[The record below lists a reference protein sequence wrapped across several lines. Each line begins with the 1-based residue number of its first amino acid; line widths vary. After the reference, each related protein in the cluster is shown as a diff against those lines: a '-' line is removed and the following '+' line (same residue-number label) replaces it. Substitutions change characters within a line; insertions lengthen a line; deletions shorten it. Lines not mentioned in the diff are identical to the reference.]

1 MINIIIKNKKG
12 ILIYQ
17 NNFKINYLKTFKL
30 ISTINSINEII
41 DYFSIMINKY
51 ISSVDEFFKI
61 EWNFENNLKNNISF
75 NINKDDIIIND
86 TFIFGIFNE
95 KIFDLYTIPAIQLFI
110 VTKDFW
116 KT

>member
-41 DYFSIMINKY
+41 DFFSIMINKY

-75 NINKDDIIIND
+75 NINKDIIIINY
-86 TFIFGIFNE
+86 TFIFGIFN
-95 KIFDLYTIPAIQLFI
+95 
-110 VTKDFW
+110 
-116 KT
+116 